1 MPPVPCSCPPAR
13 RRPRTPTGALTPY
26 PRRGSKRWSKTY
38 AHEVASTPI
47 KVNLLNPGPVRTT
60 MRQRAFPGEN
70 PASLPEPEALVP
82 LFLDLVDAGQSESGL
97 VYDFKTAKSN

>member
-1 MPPVPCSCPPAR
+1 MFVSSGAAAAR
-13 RRPRTPTGALTPY
+13 NAYWGPYAVSKAGHEALV
-26 PRRGSKRWSKTY
+26 KTY

-47 KVNLLNPGPVRTT
+47 KVNLLNPCPVRTT

-82 LFLDLVDAGQSESGL
+82 LFLDLVDGGVAESGK
-97 VYDFKTAKSN
+97 VYDFKATASK